1 MRFLP
6 ILALASILAFPA
18 MAHEPRPGP
27 NGGMLVDAGETM
39 HVELVASGT
48 PEISL
53 FLYDASDQ
61 PVPAE
66 GYSGQ
71 AILLVDGVTL
81 RIPLEAAEG
90 SRMTGKAPAS
100 VPQGVKGA
108 VQLKG
113 PDGATAQAKF

>member
-6 ILALASILAFPA
+6 VLALAGVLAFPA

-27 NGGMLVDAGETM
+27 NGGTIVDAGETM
-39 HVELVASGT
+39 HVELVASGA
-48 PEISL
+48 PEISVFL
-53 FLYDASDQ
+53 FDANDQ
-61 PVPAE
+61 PVPA
-66 GYSGQ
+66 GGFSGQ

-90 SRMTGKAPAS
+90 SRLAGRAPAP

-113 PDGATAQAKF
+113 PDGATAQARF